1 MTRAILTA
9 IFLTLFSQTAW
20 AEKLNAELLCKGYWN
35 VDFRSVEGEDAFAA
49 MMLLEVLKEQM
60 TAERRQFSQRLSIRD
75 SVLDEQISLKVTDT
89 FIEADK
95 TAIPT
100 EILTDLPFFVSS
112 AYLRIDRLTGKIT
125 GNIGIEKFKTENA
138 LFTEN
143 PEDTEFKKGL
153 AKLIKGLDI
162 DGDCKKLDPQKKLF

>member
-95 TAIPT
+95 TAIPH
-100 EILTDLPFFVSS
+100 
-112 AYLRIDRLTGKIT
+112 
-125 GNIGIEKFKTENA
+125 
-138 LFTEN
+138 
-143 PEDTEFKKGL
+143 
-153 AKLIKGLDI
+153 
-162 DGDCKKLDPQKKLF
+162 

>member
-1 MTRAILTA
+1 MTRTLFTA
-9 IFLTLFSQTAW
+9 IFLTLLSQTAW
-20 AEKLNAELLCKGYWN
+20 SEKLNAEHLCEGYWN

-60 TAERRQFSQRLSIRD
+60 TAERRRFSQRLSIKN

-89 FIEADK
+89 LIEANK
-95 TAIPT
+95 TAIPP
-100 EILTDLPFFVSS
+100 EILSDLPFVVRS

-125 GNIGIEKFKTENA
+125 GNIEIERFKTEDA

-153 AKLIKGLDI
+153 AKLIKWLDI
-162 DGDCKKLDPQKKLF
+162 DGDCKKLNPKKKLF

>member
-1 MTRAILTA
+1 MTRTLLTA

-20 AEKLNAELLCKGYWN
+20 AEKLNAELLCEGYWN

-60 TAERRQFSQRLSIRD
+60 TAERRQFSQRISIKD

-89 FIEADK
+89 LIEADK
-95 TAIPT
+95 RAIPT
-100 EILTDLPFFVSS
+100 EILSDLPFVVSS

-125 GNIGIEKFKTENA
+125 GNIEIEKFKTEDA
-138 LFTEN
+138 ILTEN
-143 PEDTEFKKGL
+143 SKDAEFKKGL

-162 DGDCKKLDPQKKLF
+162 DGECKKLDPQKKLF

>member
-1 MTRAILTA
+1 MTRALLTA

-20 AEKLNAELLCKGYWN
+20 AEKLNAELLCEGYWN

-60 TAERRQFSQRLSIRD
+60 TPERRQFSQRISIKD
-75 SVLDEQISLKVTDT
+75 SVLDEKISLKVTDT
-89 FIEADK
+89 LIEADK
-95 TAIPT
+95 RAIPT
-100 EILTDLPFFVSS
+100 ETLSDLPFVVGS

-125 GNIGIEKFKTENA
+125 GNIEIEKFKTEDA

-143 PEDTEFKKGL
+143 PKDTEFKKGL

-162 DGDCKKLDPQKKLF
+162 DGECKKLDPQKKLF

>member
-1 MTRAILTA
+1 
-9 IFLTLFSQTAW
+9 
-20 AEKLNAELLCKGYWN
+20 
-35 VDFRSVEGEDAFAA
+35 

-60 TAERRQFSQRLSIRD
+60 TAERRRFSQRLSIKN

-89 FIEADK
+89 FIEANK
-95 TAIPT
+95 TAIPP
-100 EILTDLPFFVSS
+100 EILSDLPFVARS

-125 GNIGIEKFKTENA
+125 GNIEIERFKTEDA

-162 DGDCKKLDPQKKLF
+162 DGDCKKTEPQKEAFLITRKLNQSI